1 MGILSSMSKKKDF
14 SNIECLSSQKAASRI
29 DTGFYA
35 LNGIVSG
42 NVNEGI
48 RDNTIVCLCGQ
59 SNSGKSFILAN
70 LVASAVKQG
79 YEVLLFDS
87 ERAVNKDY
95 YERLGCDTD
104 KILRVPVGSTSEFR
118 NQAFKIVEEFYA
130 QGGPDAKLFLG
141 LDSLGNLAS
150 DKELADV
157 EKDKNASDQGNNAK
171 MQNSA
176 FRVIS
181 SLASKYDFPVVFTNH
196 TYAPIG
202 DMFAT
207 RGTISGGAKAIYNSN
222 LILYFDR
229 LVNKEQV
236 EDLAT
241 GKNKK
246 KMVGMNMKITSI
258 KNRDYVEEQTV
269 TLSLNYVAGINPYSG
284 LLGFAAGA
292 GILQKKA
299 KGWLHVPT
307 GKTVYEKDI
316 YNGDIFN
323 DEAIDKINEYLE
335 KNNYATTSLADVFS
349 AEGIQIGD
357 TDGEEENS

>member
-1 MGILSSMSKKKDF
+1 MGILSNMAKKKDF
-14 SNIECLSSQKAASRI
+14 ANMESLSSQKEPSHI

-42 NVNEGI
+42 NVFRGV
-48 RDNTIVCLCGQ
+48 RDNIITCLCGQ
-59 SNSGKSFILAN
+59 SNSGKSFVLAN
-70 LVASAVKQG
+70 LVANAIKDG
-79 YEVLLFDS
+79 YEVLIFDS
-87 ERAVNKDY
+87 ERAVTRDY
-95 YERLGCDTD
+95 YERLGCDPD

-118 NQAFKIVEEFYA
+118 NQAFRIVEEFYS
-130 QGGPDAKLFLG
+130 QDSNAKLFLA

-176 FRVIS
+176 FRVLS

-202 DMFAT
+202 DLFAT

-246 KMVGMNMKITSI
+246 TQIGMKMKITSI

-269 TLSLNYVAGINPYSG
+269 TIELDYRKGVNPYSG
-284 LLGFAAGA
+284 LLGFAVGA
-292 GILQKKA
+292 GVLVNKSR
-299 KGWLHVPT
+299 GFEHVKS

-316 YNGDIFN
+316 YNGDIFD
-323 DEAIDKINEYLE
+323 DEALQQINDFLE
-335 KNNYATTSLADVFS
+335 KNNYATTSLADIFS
-349 AEGIQIGD
+349 EDGINIEGD
-357 TDGEEENS
+357 SDGETQDS